1 MKLKLVLL
9 GLAVMAGTASAD
21 GSGRIPIEDVN
32 SGRIVAPPPNVPAT
46 ELQPASGIRIDANA
60 IRTGIQKLQT
70 PEYQD
75 AIEESERMF
84 ENVPQQTSVPA
95 AQNEVMERI
104 TKSWKPQQVL
114 KLSPGENIVIPV
126 GQGLMNSIQ
135 TNFKML
141 AARTSDKD
149 SILEIEGGFLYVT
162 INNNQPV
169 GLILY
174 EDGVME
180 SQVSVTLVPSSL
192 PPTMIDITVEMSEP
206 MLVKSEEYRKKI
218 ALEEAIANEE
228 VSSGNRNAEYT
239 DRIINL
245 LTPVAK
251 GDLPRGMSLTNDIPG
266 YLTTPCQVTIY
277 QEAGQRIT
285 GGREIIDV
293 VLMRNDT
300 NRGYRVR
307 EEMCLSAGVKAV
319 ALFEKSYLQP
329 GEETEVYILRDK
341 LYEQEMARKNRRP
354 RLTGNAN

>member
-1 MKLKLVLL
+1 MKLKLSLMA
-9 GLAVMAGTASAD
+9 LAIMASAASAD
-21 GSGRIPIEDVN
+21 GTGRIPIEDV
-32 SGRIVAPPPNVPAT
+32 STGRLVAPPPDFL
-46 ELQPASGIRIDANA
+46 EFEQQPASGIRIDANA

-70 PEYQD
+70 PQYQD
-75 AIEESERMF
+75 AIEESERIF
-84 ENVPQQTSVPA
+84 EQVPQSTPAQTT
-95 AQNEVMERI
+95 QNEVMDKI
-104 TKSWKPQQVL
+104 TKSWKPQQIL

-149 SILEIEGGFLYVT
+149 SILEIEDGFLYVT

-192 PPTMIDITVEMSEP
+192 PPTMIDITVEMSEQ
-206 MLVKSEEYRKKI
+206 MLAKSEEYRKRI
-218 ALEEAIANEE
+218 ALEETIANEE
-228 VSSGNRNAEYT
+228 ATSGNRNTEYS

-300 NRGYRVR
+300 ARGYRVR